1 MGFQAP
7 GAGFGALGMG
17 FGALD
22 AGFWALGMGFRALG
36 AGSCPAGTQNRFCL
50 ISAPGVGSAWAELQ
64 PAFGSRSQP
73 HTQPIPS
80 HSSFGSQRSQGGKPR
95 QGAHGSSWLVGGWG
109 TSWGPPGG
117 AGRAWRETEAFKAA
131 VRDGHAGL
139 GPCTGRWGISVH
151 FLAAVLPLRAEGGR
165 LPPHGGHPGRFGG
178 REGPNLRSVLTAQRR
193 DAAPQLGSFWRPGTK
208 ASPGTAAGSACTAA
222 KLPCSAAIGSQR
234 QPCCSQSPPQRSAV
248 SAATNAGSSA
258 GWRPLCSSVLA
269 APLGRSSAPPGGGT
283 ESPLLQEKSLDNERG
298 ARRRP
303 QKFISP
309 TVRVMKPQKQSL
321 NIYKVIQRP
330 TEISGTKEGETEG
343 RPPAK
348 SSG

>member
-1 MGFQAP
+1 M
-7 GAGFGALGMG
+7 
-17 FGALD
+17 
-22 AGFWALGMGFRALG
+22 
-36 AGSCPAGTQNRFCL
+36 
-50 ISAPGVGSAWAELQ
+50 
-64 PAFGSRSQP
+64 
-73 HTQPIPS
+73 
-80 HSSFGSQRSQGGKPR
+80 
-95 QGAHGSSWLVGGWG
+95 
-109 TSWGPPGG
+109 
-117 AGRAWRETEAFKAA
+117 
-131 VRDGHAGL
+131 
-139 GPCTGRWGISVH
+139 H